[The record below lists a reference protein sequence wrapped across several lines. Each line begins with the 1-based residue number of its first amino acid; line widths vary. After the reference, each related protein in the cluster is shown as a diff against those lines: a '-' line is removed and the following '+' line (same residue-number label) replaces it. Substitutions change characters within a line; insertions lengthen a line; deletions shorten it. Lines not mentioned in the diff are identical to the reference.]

1 MDLAL
6 ALLERRRLGRM
17 YTYVRHKDPHETSIA
32 VVVAVERVI
41 EILRL
46 DDIREIKPCL
56 EL

>member
-1 MDLAL
+1 
-6 ALLERRRLGRM
+6 M